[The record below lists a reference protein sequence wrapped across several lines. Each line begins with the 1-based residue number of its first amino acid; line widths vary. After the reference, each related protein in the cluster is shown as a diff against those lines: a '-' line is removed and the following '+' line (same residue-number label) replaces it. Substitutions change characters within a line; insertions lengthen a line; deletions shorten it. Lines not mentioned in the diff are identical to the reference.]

1 MCTDY
6 PWATVTY
13 KADELRSLGAA
24 ERVTDRQDR
33 LVGFSS
39 QALAQSSVLCIG
51 AGGLGGEIC
60 SGLTTKGIGR
70 LHIVDSD
77 QVEPSN
83 LNRQRFRIQDLYR
96 PKALRLAHHCARDSA
111 LGSVVTGH
119 FTAFC
124 PQTAPLL
131 AASSDVAVV
140 GVDSDWCRAVA
151 SQFFRQKRI
160 PVIFTAVDEQASW
173 GWIFVQEA
181 SGPCLTCLLP
191 YMANAG
197 DEPTPCTASQ
207 GTVDILRVMSGHVL
221 YAIDTLLMP
230 RPRDWNSRSVF
241 LRGDVADCRERI
253 PARRGCPTCQVLG
266 GGRR

>member
-1 MCTDY
+1 MSSSY
-6 PWATVTY
+6 PWVTATF
-13 KADELRSLGAA
+13 KADKLHRRGKA

-33 LVGFSS
+33 IVGFSS
-39 QALAQSSVLCIG
+39 QALAQSSILCIG

-77 QVEPSN
+77 RIEPSN
-83 LNRQRFRIQDLYR
+83 LNRQRFRIQDLRR
-96 PKALRLAHHCARDSA
+96 PKALRLAHHCARNSA

-119 FTAFC
+119 YTAFC

-131 AASSDVAVV
+131 SASVDVAVV

-151 SQFFRQKRI
+151 SHFFRQKGI

-181 SGPCLTCLLP
+181 TGPCLTCLLP
-191 YMANAG
+191 YMATAA
-197 DEPTPCTASQ
+197 DEITPCPASP
-207 GTVDILRVMSGHVL
+207 GTLDILRVLGGHVL

-230 RPRDWNSRSVF
+230 RRREWNSRSVF

-253 PARRGCPTCQVLG
+253 PARPQCPICHVLG
-266 GGRR
+266 EGSS